1 MDLRRICPARSLDV
15 PADALLLHGGAWC
28 AFSNSSGERGKSGGG
43 GGGLTL
49 QAGCVTGAGECREAT
64 RAFADDRLTGMVFTS
79 AQKQS

>member
-1 MDLRRICPARSLDV
+1 MDLRRFCPARSLDV

-28 AFSNSSGERGKSGGG
+28 AFSTSSGGRGES

-49 QAGCVTGAGECREAT
+49 QAGCVTGAGECRAAT
-64 RAFADDRLTGMVFTS
+64 RTFADDRLTGLVFTS